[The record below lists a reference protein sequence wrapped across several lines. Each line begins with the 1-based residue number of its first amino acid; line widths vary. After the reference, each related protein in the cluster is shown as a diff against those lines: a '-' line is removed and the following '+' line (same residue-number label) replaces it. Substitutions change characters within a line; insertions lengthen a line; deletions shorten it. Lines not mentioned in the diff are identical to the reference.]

1 MERAR
6 ASQPALIVVLL
17 AGAWVGVVV
26 TACRL
31 SIAFIR
37 YRLRTNC
44 EFAKEAMANQKLDGD
59 ENLNLKWAYDDPNPV
74 AKDAIRRADADA
86 ALALLQVG
94 PPPPAASQPA
104 RLVVMSPSPWLPPRS
119 SAAAG

>member
-1 MERAR
+1 M
-6 ASQPALIVVLL
+6 LL
-17 AGAWVGVVV
+17 AGAWVCVVV
-26 TACRL
+26 TECRL

-94 PPPPAASQPA
+94 PPPPPASQPA
-104 RLVVMSPSPWLPPRS
+104 RHVVVSPVFAFPSAPSPFICCC
-119 SAAAG
+119 